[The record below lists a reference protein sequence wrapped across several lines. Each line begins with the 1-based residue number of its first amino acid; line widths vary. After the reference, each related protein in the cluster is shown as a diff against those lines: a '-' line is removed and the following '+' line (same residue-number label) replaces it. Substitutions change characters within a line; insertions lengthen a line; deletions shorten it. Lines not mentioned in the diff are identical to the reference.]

1 MSTNIP
7 DDLLAGLIRRA
18 AVPKGFR
25 PRTSEELDLA
35 LNAMGDVDIDPQRVL
50 SIVDRILSDEPIVF
64 GRQTAETGPDE
75 LVGDCENLDELVE
88 MFRSEGDIPPDIA
101 ERLRELES
109 EANREADEEDDEES
123 NGQ

>member
-1 MSTNIP
+1 MSSEIP

-25 PRTSEELDLA
+25 PRTPEELDQA
-35 LNAMGDVDIDPQRVL
+35 LNAMGDVDIAPKRV
-50 SIVDRILSDEPIVF
+50 STIVDRILSDEPIMTR
-64 GRQTAETGPDE
+64 RQTVETGPDE
-75 LVGDCENLDELVE
+75 AVADCENFGELVE
-88 MFRSEGDIPPDIA
+88 MFRSEGDIPPEIA

-109 EANREADEEDDEES
+109 EANLEADGENDEES